1 MDLELQTKLDE
12 LFNLLDNIPCIKNI
26 EKIKGNIDDE
36 LKTLIN
42 NYRSNPTIEN
52 KKKLYKNEKYLEYI
66 KNETELN
73 YLIMNINNKFRR
85 KSGNCESN

>member
-12 LFNLLDNIPCIKNI
+12 LFNLLDNLPCIKNI

-36 LKTLIN
+36 LKTLIS
-42 NYRSNPTIEN
+42 NYRSNPTVDN
-52 KKKLYKNEKYLEYI
+52 KMKLYKNEKYLEYI